1 MGSRP
6 SKVRR
11 GSSAHAVLLD
21 TEESTALMTMGE
33 FNTDFRNA
41 ALDVYKSNSEAR
53 SDVRMDSRLYVLL
66 TVATVAFSG
75 ALLALVYK
83 GKPFSS
89 TL

>member
-21 TEESTALMTMGE
+21 TDENTALMTMGE

-41 ALDVYKSNSEAR
+41 ALDVYKSNSEAH
-53 SDVRMDSRLYVLL
+53 SDVRMDSLAMFYWLL
-66 TVATVAFSG
+66 Q
-75 ALLALVYK
+75 L
-83 GKPFSS
+83 
-89 TL
+89 